1 MKFDELYI
9 KVINACDA
17 FKKRKVPIS
26 LDFKIED
33 LRDALIESNDTIEQL
48 KADNERL
55 KKSLNANNIK
65 EG

>member
-1 MKFDELYI
+1 MKFDELYKKI
-9 KVINACDA
+9 IDACEA
-17 FKKRKVPIS
+17 FEKRRVPIS

-33 LRDALIESNDTIEQL
+33 LREALIESNDTIEQL

>member
-1 MKFDELYI
+1 MKFDELFK
-9 KVINACDA
+9 KVIDSYDA
-17 FKKRKVPIS
+17 FKKRNVPIS

-33 LRDALIESNDTIEQL
+33 LREALIESNDTIEQL

>member
-1 MKFDELYI
+1 MKFDELFK
-9 KVINACDA
+9 KVIDSYDA
-17 FKKRKVPIS
+17 FKKRNVPIS

-33 LRDALIESNDTIEQL
+33 LREALIESNDTIEQL
-48 KADNERL
+48 KTDNERL